1 VELTRSRE
9 LGKSERCEVSA
20 RQSEFQRWSV
30 CERCHGPSE
39 LSAVFAAS
47 CAAMPRW
54 RSYRYLVVP
63 RFHCFQTI
71 DRSRRLS
78 HFSSLSSTSGV
89 SHRPKY
95 PIHPR
100 RYSAKSWTIRTR
112 LKAVG
117 AAPLLSSGKARRY
130 WFFCRLSAVE
140 LRCVLIAPFIPFR
153 GPFGP
158 SLPSQLLRPL
168 PPGQKR
174 FLAPQSRIRDR

>member
-1 VELTRSRE
+1 MRSKRSTERVSTLECLRE
-9 LGKSERCEVSA
+9 
-20 RQSEFQRWSV
+20 
-30 CERCHGPSE
+30 
-39 LSAVFAAS
+39 
-47 CAAMPRW
+47 
-54 RSYRYLVVP
+54 VP
-63 RFHCFQTI
+63 RSIGATRRFRGLVRSDAALAERSISCGSSLPLLQTI

-78 HFSSLSSTSGV
+78 DFSSLSSTSGV